1 MLSMPQY
8 IYIHGGL
15 RRPRGEA
22 SCPAP
27 SPGVLCQ
34 MCQFLLWSRLPLK
47 SEAGLPELLELIVRF
62 FIRDILSR
70 LRGPELSWSSPDQE
84 ILPVQPST
92 LLLVN
97 TGRLDTGVADSC
109 LESAG

>member
-22 SCPAP
+22 SSSPAP
-27 SPGVLCQ
+27 SSGVLCQ

-70 LRGPELSWSSPDQE
+70 LRGPELSWSSRAQ
-84 ILPVQPST
+84 T
-92 LLLVN
+92 
-97 TGRLDTGVADSC
+97 RR
-109 LESAG
+109 

>member
-15 RRPRGEA
+15 RRPRGKGSGA
-22 SCPAP
+22 AP

-34 MCQFLLWSRLPLK
+34 MCQFLLWRMK
-47 SEAGLPELLELIVRF
+47 SEAGLPGLPELLELIVRF

-70 LRGPELSWSSPDQE
+70 LRGPELSWSSRAQ
-84 ILPVQPST
+84 T
-92 LLLVN
+92 
-97 TGRLDTGVADSC
+97 RR
-109 LESAG
+109 